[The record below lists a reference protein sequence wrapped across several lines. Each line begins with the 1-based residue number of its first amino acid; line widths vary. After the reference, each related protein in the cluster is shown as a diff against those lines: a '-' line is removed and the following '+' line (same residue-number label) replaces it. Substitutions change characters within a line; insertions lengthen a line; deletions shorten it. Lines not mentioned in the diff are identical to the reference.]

1 MRCKECI
8 YYQWCYNSSWCQID
22 NPNFDDSKEVSC
34 KDFEWSLPPVKET
47 EVKTENPSVSDLSI
61 AITCRVVESDLL
73 DEILTTLE
81 ALNHKQIVKLAS
93 LNFKDQ
99 DRTETYELEELDF
112 DILIGKIKMVLK

>member
-1 MRCKECI
+1 MRCKECV
-8 YYQWCYNSSWCQID
+8 YCQWYSNSWCEKD
-22 NPNFDDSKEVSC
+22 NPNFDVSKEISC
-34 KDFEWSLPPVKET
+34 RDFEWSLPAVKET

-81 ALNHKQIVKLAS
+81 TLNHKQIVKLAS

-99 DRTETYELEELDF
+99 DRIETYELEELDL

>member
-8 YYQWCYNSSWCQID
+8 YCQGYSDPWCEKD
-22 NPNFDDSKEVSC
+22 NLNFDISKEVSC
-34 KDFEWSLPPVKET
+34 KDFEWQLPAAQET
-47 EVKTENPSVSDLSI
+47 EIKTENPSISDISI
-61 AITCRVVESDLL
+61 AVTCRVVESDLL

-81 ALNHKQIVKLAS
+81 SLNHKQIVKLAS

-99 DRTETYELEELDF
+99 DRTETYELEELDL